1 MDNIERMA
9 REYRAAMENS
19 SADNSSTI
27 DQIMI
32 LERNQLDILN
42 SIQKV
47 NSITMKTVNYLKS
60 LTYRV
65 LTKLNA
71 LNGNGSYIPA
81 FRNTSTVC
89 YGIKVGLLG
98 YQIDI
103 FVLLDKLIVPFSDI
117 AEITALE
124 NRKTSLISYL

>member
-19 SADNSSTI
+19 STENSSI
-27 DQIMI
+27 IEQIMI
-32 LERNQLDILN
+32 IERNQLDILN
-42 SIQKV
+42 SIQRV

-60 LTYRV
+60 LTYRA

-71 LNGNGSYIPA
+71 LIGNGSYIPA
-81 FRNTSTVC
+81 FRNGSTVC
-89 YGIKVGLLG
+89 CCVKIGLLG

-103 FVLLDKLIVPFSDI
+103 FVLLDKLNISFSDI
-117 AEITALE
+117 EEILTIE
-124 NRKTSLISYL
+124 NRKSSLISYL